1 MQGHR
6 AEPRMQAGGEEDGN
20 ETPYADSDEEDLVEE
35 VGSDGSSQ
43 LKPTSI
49 QGTRRAQV
57 SLDLS

>member
-1 MQGHR
+1 
-6 AEPRMQAGGEEDGN
+6 MQAGGEEDGN